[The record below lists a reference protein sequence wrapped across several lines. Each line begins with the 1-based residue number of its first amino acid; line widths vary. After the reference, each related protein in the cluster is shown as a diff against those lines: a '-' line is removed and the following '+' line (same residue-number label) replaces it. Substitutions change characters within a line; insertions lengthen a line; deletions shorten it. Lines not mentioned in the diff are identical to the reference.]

1 MSITLSNLKN
11 PREWADTEI
20 KDSLWAQSY
29 DSRVRICVM
38 SKGRSYSSNHIITTS
53 KPYMS

>member
-1 MSITLSNLKN
+1 MSNCNFKN

-20 KDSLWAQSY
+20 KDSLWARSY

-38 SKGRSYSSNHIITTS
+38 SKGRSYSSNYIITTS